1 MLGVRSGARSGV
13 RLVSGVDDDVGRI
26 VDGGEEE
33 CRVGL
38 GDGSGN
44 WGSGRGAV
52 VGGGKGGGVGEWV

>member
-13 RLVSGVDDDVGRI
+13 RLVSGFDDDVGRI
-26 VDGGEEE
+26 VDGGE
-33 CRVGL
+33 
-38 GDGSGN
+38 DGSGN